1 MSKEYSKEYLKEDK
15 IIRNKILSMIIPITG
30 ENVLQM
36 TAGIVLMAMVGR
48 IDAYAVGAI
57 GIATVLYRIL
67 WGIFKGIATGT
78 SVLVAQCHGANNF
91 KKLKS
96 VSEQSFIISI
106 GAAIMFQQ
114 ILFWFAEPLLTVF
127 NPNPDLLINGTLYL
141 KTISWSLPFAA
152 IILLVSGILQGMG
165 NARTPMVAVGI
176 LNIVNI
182 VAGFILITGKV
193 GIHSL
198 GLKGAGYAYNTAYV
212 VSALFGIIMLFGKNG
227 IIRKM
232 EGNLGFKLKSDEAKM
247 ILKLGLPTS
256 FETAFWQAASIF
268 LTRAI
273 LTYGE
278 LAYSAYQLGLQ
289 AESISYM
296 PATGFG
302 VAATTFIG
310 YALGSK
316 DKELGKKYLNQL
328 IRYTIVV
335 TIFAGG
341 ILIIF
346 PKQIM
351 ALLVKESEVIQIG
364 SMYLLVMGITQLPQN
379 ISGVLNGALR
389 GAGYAK
395 VPMINAGIGLWLIR
409 VPFVMLMAY
418 VFKADII
425 WIWIG
430 IGIDMCWRLVYSYFY
445 FKKKDIFEQ
454 DALVIE

>member
-1 MSKEYSKEYLKEDK
+1 MEEKLLSENKV
-15 IIRNKILSMIIPITG
+15 IRNRILSMILPITG
-30 ENVLQM
+30 ENILQM

-78 SVLVAQCHGANNF
+78 SVLVAQSHGAGNY

-96 VSEQSFIISI
+96 ISEQSFTLSICIAII
-106 GAAIMFQQ
+106 FQQ
-114 ILFWFAEPLLTVF
+114 LLFWFAEPLLKVF
-127 NPNPDLLINGTLYL
+127 NPNPKLLMNGVLYL
-141 KTISWSLPFAA
+141 RIISWSLPFAA

-165 NARTPMVAVGI
+165 NARTPMIAVAI

-182 VAGFILITGKV
+182 IAGFILVTGKA
-193 GIHSL
+193 GIPSL
-198 GLKGAGYAYNTAYV
+198 GLQGAGYAYDTAYIV
-212 VSALFGIIMLFGKNG
+212 AAIFGIIMLFGRNG
-227 IIRKM
+227 IIANMGEKL
-232 EGNLGFKLKSDEAKM
+232 NFKFKPDEALT
-247 ILKLGLPTS
+247 ILRLGLPTS
-256 FETAFWQAASIF
+256 FETSFWQAASIF
-268 LTRAI
+268 ITRAI

-302 VAATTFIG
+302 VAATTFVG

-316 DKELGKKYLNQL
+316 DEESGKKYLKHL
-328 IRYTIVV
+328 MKYTIIV
-335 TIFAGG
+335 TIFAAGV
-341 ILIIF
+341 LIIF

-351 ALLVKESEVIQIG
+351 KLLVKEDEVIRMG
-364 SMYLLVMGITQLPQN
+364 AMYLLVMGFAQLPQN

-389 GAGYAK
+389 GAGYAM
-395 VPMINAGIGLWLIR
+395 VPMINAGIGLWIIR
-409 VPFVMLMAY
+409 VPFVMIMAY
-418 VFKADII
+418 IFKADIL

-430 IGIDMCWRLVYSYFY
+430 IGIDMCFRLFFSYWY
-445 FKKKDIFEQ
+445 YKRKDIFENN
-454 DALVIE
+454 ALIIE

>member
-1 MSKEYSKEYLKEDK
+1 MEERLLQENK
-15 IIRNKILSMIIPITG
+15 IIRNRILSMILPITG

-48 IDAYAVGAI
+48 IDAYSVGAI

-78 SVLVAQCHGANNF
+78 SVLVAQSHGAGNY

-96 VSEQSFIISI
+96 ISEQSFTLSI
-106 GAAIMFQQ
+106 GIAIIFQQ
-114 ILFWFAEPLLTVF
+114 LLFWFAEPLLTVF
-127 NPNPDLLINGTLYL
+127 NPNPDLLENGALYL
-141 KTISWSLPFAA
+141 RIISWSLPFAA

-165 NARTPMVAVGI
+165 NARTPMIAVGI

-182 VAGFILITGKV
+182 AAGFVLVTGKV
-193 GIHSL
+193 GIKSL
-198 GLKGAGYAYNTAYV
+198 GLQGAGYAYNIAYI
-212 VSALFGIIMLFGKNG
+212 VSAIFGIVMLFGKNG
-227 IIRKM
+227 IISNMGEK
-232 EGNLGFKLKSDEAKM
+232 LDFKFKSDEALI

-256 FETAFWQAASIF
+256 FETSFWQAASIF
-268 LTRAI
+268 ITRAI

-302 VAATTFIG
+302 VAATTFVG
-310 YALGSK
+310 YALGSR
-316 DKELGKKYLNQL
+316 DKETGKKYLKQL
-328 IRYTIVV
+328 IRYTIIV
-335 TIFAGG
+335 TIFAAFV
-341 ILIIF
+341 LIVF

-351 ALLVKESEVIQIG
+351 SLLVKEDEVIRMG
-364 SMYLLVMGITQLPQN
+364 AMYLFVMGVVQLPQN

-395 VPMINAGIGLWLIR
+395 VPMINAGIGLWIIR
-409 VPFVMLMAY
+409 VPFVMIMAY
-418 VFKADII
+418 IFNADIL

-430 IGIDMCWRLVYSYFY
+430 IGIDMCFRLIFSYWY
-445 FKKKDIFEQ
+445 FKKKDIFENN
-454 DALVIE
+454 ALTIE

>member
-1 MSKEYSKEYLKEDK
+1 MEQSKLDENKL
-15 IIRNKILSMIIPITG
+15 IRNRILSMILPITG

-36 TAGIVLMAMVGR
+36 TAGIVLMAMIGR

-78 SVLVAQCHGANNF
+78 SVLVAQSHGANNY

-96 VSEQSFIISI
+96 IAEQSFIISI
-106 GAAIMFQQ
+106 GMAIIFQQ
-114 ILFWFAEPLLTVF
+114 LLFWFAEPLLTVF
-127 NPNPDLLINGTLYL
+127 NPNPDLLANGALYL
-141 KTISWSLPFAA
+141 KIISWSLPFAA
-152 IILLVSGILQGMG
+152 IILLVAGILQGMG
-165 NARTPMVAVGI
+165 NARTPMITVGI

-182 VAGFILITGKV
+182 IAGVILVTGKA
-193 GIHSL
+193 GIQSL
-198 GLKGAGYAYNTAYV
+198 GLRGAGYAYNIAYIA
-212 VSALFGIIMLFGKNG
+212 SAVFGLFMLFGKNG
-227 IIRKM
+227 IISNMGDKL
-232 EGNLGFKLKSDEAKM
+232 EFKFKSGEALM

-256 FETAFWQAASIF
+256 FETSFWQAASIF
-268 LTRAI
+268 ITRAI

-302 VAATTFIG
+302 VAATTFVG

-316 DKELGKKYLNQL
+316 DKELGKKYLKQL
-328 IRYTIVV
+328 IRYTIIV
-335 TIFAGG
+335 TIFAAG

-351 ALLVKESEVIQIG
+351 GLLVKESEVIRMG
-364 SMYLLVMGITQLPQN
+364 AMYLFVMGIAQLPQN
-379 ISGVLNGALR
+379 ISGVLNGAIR

-395 VPMINAGIGLWLIR
+395 VPMISAGIGLWIIR
-409 VPFVMLMAY
+409 VPFVMIMAY
-418 VFKADII
+418 IFKADIL

-430 IGIDMCWRLVYSYFY
+430 IGIDMSFRLVFSYLY
-445 FKKKDIFEQ
+445 FKKKDIFER
-454 DALVIE
+454 DALILE

>member
-1 MSKEYSKEYLKEDK
+1 MTERHLDENKL
-15 IIRNKILSMIIPITG
+15 IRNKILSMILPITG

-36 TAGIVLMAMVGR
+36 TAGIVLMALIGR

-78 SVLVAQCHGANNF
+78 SVLVAQSYGANNY

-96 VSEQSFIISI
+96 VAEQSFIITVVS
-106 GAAIMFQQ
+106 AVLFQQ
-114 ILFWFAEPLLTVF
+114 ILFWFAGPLLTVF
-127 NPNPDLLINGTLYL
+127 NPKPELLANGTLYL
-141 KTISWSLPFAA
+141 KIISWSLPFAA

-165 NARTPMVAVGI
+165 NARTPMIIVGI

-182 VAGFILITGKV
+182 IAGLVLIIGGF
-193 GIHSL
+193 GIRSL
-198 GLKGAGYAYNTAYV
+198 GLRGAAYSYNIAYIA
-212 VSALFGIIMLFGKNG
+212 SALLGLIVLFGKRG
-227 IIRKM
+227 ILTNMGGKAK
-232 EGNLGFKLKSDEAKM
+232 FKFKSDEALM

-256 FETAFWQAASIF
+256 FETSFWQAASIF

-273 LTYGE
+273 LTYGD

-310 YALGSK
+310 QTLGSR
-316 DKELGKKYLNQL
+316 DKELGKKYLSRL
-328 IRYTIVV
+328 IRYTIII

-351 ALLVKESEVIQIG
+351 GILVKEPEVIRIG
-364 SMYLLVMGITQLPQN
+364 AMYLFVMGLTQLPQN

-395 VPMINAGIGLWLIR
+395 APMINAGIGLWIIR
-409 VPFVMLMAY
+409 VPFVLTMAF
-418 VFKADII
+418 VLKADIL

-430 IGIDMCWRLVYSYFY
+430 IGLDMCFRLIFSYIF
-445 FKKKDIFEQ
+445 FKRKDIFET
-454 DALVIE
+454 DILVIE

>member
-1 MSKEYSKEYLKEDK
+1 MTERHLDENKL
-15 IIRNKILSMIIPITG
+15 IRNKILSMILPITG

-36 TAGIVLMAMVGR
+36 TAGIVLMALIGR

-78 SVLVAQCHGANNF
+78 SVLVAQSYGANNY

-96 VSEQSFIISI
+96 VAEQSFIITVVS
-106 GAAIMFQQ
+106 AVLFQQ
-114 ILFWFAEPLLTVF
+114 ILFWFAGPLLTVF
-127 NPNPDLLINGTLYL
+127 NPKPELLANGTLYL
-141 KTISWSLPFAA
+141 KIISWSLPFAA

-165 NARTPMVAVGI
+165 NARTPMIIVGI

-182 VAGFILITGKV
+182 IAGLVLIIGGF
-193 GIHSL
+193 GIRSL
-198 GLKGAGYAYNTAYV
+198 GLRGAAYSYNIAYI
-212 VSALFGIIMLFGKNG
+212 VSALLGLIVLFGKRG
-227 IIRKM
+227 ILTNMGGKAK
-232 EGNLGFKLKSDEAKM
+232 FKFKSDEALM

-256 FETAFWQAASIF
+256 FETSFWQAASIF

-273 LTYGE
+273 LTYGD

-310 YALGSK
+310 QTLGSR
-316 DKELGKKYLNQL
+316 DKELGKKYLSRL
-328 IRYTIVV
+328 IRYTIII

-351 ALLVKESEVIQIG
+351 GILVKEPEVIRIG
-364 SMYLLVMGITQLPQN
+364 AMYLFVMGLTQLPQN

-395 VPMINAGIGLWLIR
+395 APMINAGIGLWIIR
-409 VPFVMLMAY
+409 VPFVLTMAF
-418 VFKADII
+418 VLKADIL

-430 IGIDMCWRLVYSYFY
+430 IGLDMCFRLIFSYIF
-445 FKKKDIFEQ
+445 FKRKDIFET
-454 DALVIE
+454 DILVIE

>member
-1 MSKEYSKEYLKEDK
+1 MEQSKLDENKL
-15 IIRNKILSMIIPITG
+15 IRNRILSMILPITG

-36 TAGIVLMAMVGR
+36 TAGIVLMAMIGR

-78 SVLVAQCHGANNF
+78 SVLVAQSHGANNY

-96 VSEQSFIISI
+96 IAEQSFIIST
-106 GAAIMFQQ
+106 GMAIIFQQ
-114 ILFWFAEPLLTVF
+114 LLFWFAEPLLTVF
-127 NPNPDLLINGTLYL
+127 NPNPDLLANGALYL
-141 KTISWSLPFAA
+141 KIISWSLPFAA
-152 IILLVSGILQGMG
+152 IILLVAGILQGMG
-165 NARTPMVAVGI
+165 NARTPMITVGI

-182 VAGFILITGKV
+182 IAGFILVTGKV
-193 GIHSL
+193 GIQSL
-198 GLKGAGYAYNTAYV
+198 GLRGAGYAYNMAYIA
-212 VSALFGIIMLFGKNG
+212 SAVFGLFMLFGKNG
-227 IIRKM
+227 IISNMGEKL
-232 EGNLGFKLKSDEAKM
+232 EFKFKSDEALM

-256 FETAFWQAASIF
+256 FETSFWQAASIF
-268 LTRAI
+268 ITRAI

-302 VAATTFIG
+302 VAATTFVG

-316 DKELGKKYLNQL
+316 DKELGKKYLKQL
-328 IRYTIVV
+328 IRYTIIV
-335 TIFAGG
+335 TIFAAG

-351 ALLVKESEVIQIG
+351 GLLVKEPEVIRMG
-364 SMYLLVMGITQLPQN
+364 AMYLFVMGIAQLPQN
-379 ISGVLNGALR
+379 ISGVLNGAIR

-395 VPMINAGIGLWLIR
+395 VPMISAGIGLWIIR
-409 VPFVMLMAY
+409 VPFVMIMAY
-418 VFKADII
+418 IFKADIL

-430 IGIDMCWRLVYSYFY
+430 IGIDMSFRLVFSYLY
-445 FKKKDIFEQ
+445 FKKKDIFER
-454 DALVIE
+454 DALILE